1 MNSREWRNPNEGTES
16 LTSAP
21 SLEKRQVDEPLPASS
36 QSAPAARLSSLG
48 SRSCGVVGAGNSA
61 HALASYLARQGHRVH
76 IYARNPQKVEHLRAA
91 GAVRATGKVEGTF
104 ELASVGQSAQKFVE
118 SCSTIF
124 VCTTTND
131 YLDVVAQI
139 GPYLQA
145 GHEVILFSSK
155 FGGSL
160 LVDHQLQRLRR
171 SGVRVVETD
180 ALFACRLQSDGS
192 VWVRGMKEWTLYSS
206 PRASQTAANRDVLER
221 FFPNLEAADN
231 IVQRG
236 LTDFGALTH
245 ALTVLV
251 NINSIDRN
259 NTFLFYQEGFTERTV
274 SLLETME
281 REFREVARAYDT
293 TIISASQLLN
303 RYYGC
308 ETTSLLE
315 AMRTVPNYRFSTS
328 PESLHT
334 RYIHEDV
341 PCTLVPVSLLA
352 QLAGTRVPVIDS
364 VIAMASVI
372 AGEDFLTTGRTL
384 DRLGWGDFGAAEI
397 RQWMKW

>member
-1 MNSREWRNPNEGTES
+1 MDSHK
-16 LTSAP
+16 A
-21 SLEKRQVDEPLPASS
+21 
-36 QSAPAARLSSLG
+36 
-48 SRSCGVVGAGNSA
+48 SCGGHCCGIVGAGNSA
-61 HALASYLARQGHRVH
+61 HALAGYLVQQGHDVH
-76 IYARNPQKVEHLRAA
+76 IYARRPDKIGHLRKER
-91 GAVRATGKVEGTF
+91 AVRATGKLEGTF
-104 ELASVGQSAQKFVE
+104 PLCSVGTEARTFVE
-118 SCSTIF
+118 SCGTIF

-139 GPYLQA
+139 GPYLSA
-145 GHEVILFSSK
+145 GQELILFSSK

-180 ALFACRLQSDGS
+180 ALFACRLQEDGS

-206 PRASQTAANRDVLER
+206 PKASQTAANRDVLGR

-251 NINSIDRN
+251 NINSIDRRDS
-259 NTFLFYQEGFTERTV
+259 FLFYQDGFTERTV
-274 SLLETME
+274 ALLETLE
-281 REFREVARAYDT
+281 REFHAVAKAYDT

-308 ETTSLLE
+308 QTTSLLE
-315 AMRTVPNYRFSTS
+315 AMRTVPNYRFSVS

-341 PCTLVPVSLLA
+341 PCTLVPVS
-352 QLAGTRVPVIDS
+352 QLARLADVPVPVLDS
-364 VIAMASVI
+364 VVSMASVI
-372 AGEDFLTTGRTL
+372 GGEDFMTTGRTL
-384 DRLGWGDFGAAEI
+384 DRLGWGDFGAGEI